1 MREQINFFDKLSMR
15 PEKDEPV
22 FDKDQHED
30 PTPENTESLI
40 IDFPKQ
46 HETRAARLAREA
58 KEKDIALSTKKKLED
73 REIDIYVNRIQFFKD
88 HIKNKSVNPMTYDNL
103 DVNFEELLKAYES
116 ESPRDYFYMSVFGK
130 SFQQKMWEEEAE
142 LEDEKLA
149 NI

>member
-1 MREQINFFDKLSMR
+1 MITY
-15 PEKDEPV
+15 
-22 FDKDQHED
+22 DKD
-30 PTPENTESLI
+30 TL
-40 IDFPKQ
+40 F
-46 HETRAARLAREA
+46 REFKDA